1 MTMWGEGGTL
11 KGRYWK
17 LSNGYWAARNHQ
29 GKQCTFRLQV
39 EAQRFAEKRTL
50 SEAYNPFSLY
60 DDPKVDVATKEIQSA
75 INDAANQ
82 VKSKKLDLE
91 KAAGMVYKV
100 VKKWTKLGADDTES
114 LEGITDAFEK
124 ATGQSLENRIDSY

>member
-39 EAQRFAEKRTL
+39 EAQRFAEKKLFISRCRKQNYL
-50 SEAYNPFSLY
+50 
-60 DDPKVDVATKEIQSA
+60 EITH
-75 INDAANQ
+75 
-82 VKSKKLDLE
+82 
-91 KAAGMVYKV
+91 G
-100 VKKWTKLGADDTES
+100 
-114 LEGITDAFEK
+114 
-124 ATGQSLENRIDSY
+124 

>member
-39 EAQRFAEKRTL
+39 EAQRFAEK
-50 SEAYNPFSLY
+50 
-60 DDPKVDVATKEIQSA
+60 
-75 INDAANQ
+75 
-82 VKSKKLDLE
+82 KLFISRCR
-91 KAAGMVYKV
+91 K
-100 VKKWTKLGADDTES
+100 
-114 LEGITDAFEK
+114 
-124 ATGQSLENRIDSY
+124 